1 MPDDFDVM
9 RHATSGVGGSRGRAH
24 YSVTWLCWIESS
36 EITNVF
42 SFCTSRSNTVL
53 SARACAYAWIYSF
66 WFTFTFAFAFG
77 IAIRIPNRICCLPD
91 VAVMQIGFDADQVVC
106 LCVCVCVTATVVTLW
121 VFSLSLPLSLSE
133 LSSAESRVESS
144 WNFL

>member
-24 YSVTWLCWIESS
+24 YSVTWLCWTESS

-66 WFTFTFAFAFG
+66 WFTFAFAFG
-77 IAIRIPNRICCLPD
+77 IAIRIPNRICCLP
-91 VAVMQIGFDADQVVC
+91 AWRCCYANWLRCWPSCVC
-106 LCVCVCVTATVVTLW
+106 RCVCVWLQQLW
-121 VFSLSLPLSLSE
+121 HFECSLSLPLSLSE